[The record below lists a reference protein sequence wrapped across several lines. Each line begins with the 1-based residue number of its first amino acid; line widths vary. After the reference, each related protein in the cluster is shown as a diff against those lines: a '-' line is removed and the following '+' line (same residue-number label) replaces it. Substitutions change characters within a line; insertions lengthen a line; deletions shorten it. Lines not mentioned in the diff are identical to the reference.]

1 MKIAQKQKN
10 DRVCKNT
17 ESTRNSGHSG
27 NTSHKLDIEMVTRLI
42 NKPCHLINTYET
54 QKNLTPSKD
63 KSFR

>member
-17 ESTRNSGHSG
+17 ESTRYSGHSG
-27 NTSHKLDIEMVTRLI
+27 NTRHKLDIEMVTQLT
-42 NKPCHLINTYET
+42 NKPCRQINIDET

-63 KSFR
+63 ISFR